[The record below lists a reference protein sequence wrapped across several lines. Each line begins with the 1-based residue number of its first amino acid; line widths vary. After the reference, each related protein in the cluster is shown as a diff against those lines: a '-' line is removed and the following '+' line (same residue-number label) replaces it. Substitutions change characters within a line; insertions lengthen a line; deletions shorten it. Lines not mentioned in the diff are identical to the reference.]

1 MTIIT
6 RHITLIAAMLLLLV
20 GAGHA
25 QQSGLY
31 IPKKG
36 KIFFTGDTATIFSNV
51 VNHGKV
57 GVGKKAVV
65 NFKGKKWQ
73 NDAKATITD
82 ESNGGEDATGK
93 GGLIRFNGTDSGRQ
107 QIDGGYNAATRE
119 GPAFSHVQIQN
130 AAGVELNNSTT
141 KVRHELQ
148 LSEGHLYL
156 HDNTLVVG
164 DGNPGSISGYD
175 ADRFIV
181 TGGTANAGLL
191 VRENIR
197 NRDGWVVFPIG
208 SHAASYT
215 PLAIRN
221 IVAQGDDYHARI
233 LDGVKKELFSGND
246 LIDESVNKTWEIGK
260 RIRPNIGR
268 TEISLQHLI
277 ADEGKIFQA
286 NRQYAYISYYSNQG
300 WDTSYPQMLPA
311 AGNLTSRNTIQ
322 NSGLNNRTLT
332 GKIAAASY
340 FTKMTGK
347 GDTTLKKTRLW
358 FSGYRTDK
366 NNVLVYWTTKPE
378 LNVRYFVVQRKL
390 SNEAVFTN
398 HDTVQSKAVGGFSND
413 FLHYHI
419 NDFNNHT
426 ANSYYRL
433 LLVNYNGDTSYS
445 NIVVVGGKPGGYQ
458 LLLWPNPSPGRFY
471 IGVSGAAA
479 IKYVVIYNTLGQLV
493 RRELVNER
501 SIIEMTIHLPG
512 VYEVAFISHSGQL
525 LETKKLLVTGNY

>member
-6 RHITLIAAMLLLLV
+6 RHITLLAALMLV
-20 GAGHA
+20 FVYGGHA
-25 QQSGLY
+25 QQSGFY
-31 IPKKG
+31 VPKKG
-36 KIFFTGDTATIFSNV
+36 KIFFNGDTATIFSNV

-57 GVGKKAVV
+57 GLGKKAVV

-73 NDAKATITD
+73 NSADAKITD
-82 ESNGGEDATGK
+82 ESNGGEDATGT
-93 GGLIRFNGTDSGRQ
+93 GGLVRFNGADSGRQ
-107 QIDGGYNAATRE
+107 QIDGGYNAATRQ

-130 AAGVELNNSTT
+130 TAGVELNSSTT

-156 HDNTLVVG
+156 QDNTLVTG
-164 DGNPGSISGYD
+164 DGNPGSITGYD
-175 ADRFIV
+175 ADHFIV

-208 SHAASYT
+208 SNAASYT
-215 PLAIRN
+215 PMAIRN
-221 IVAQGDDYHARI
+221 KAAQGDDYHARI
-233 LDGVKKELFSGND
+233 LDGVKKDLFSGND
-246 LIDESVNKTWEIGK
+246 LSDVSVNKTWEIGK
-260 RIRPNIGR
+260 RIRPNIGQ
-268 TEISLQHLI
+268 TEIALQHLT
-277 ADEGKIFQA
+277 ADEGNTFRA
-286 NRQYAYISYYSNQG
+286 YRQYAYISHYTSQG
-300 WDTSYPQMLPA
+300 WDTSYPQMLPVVGGLTT
-311 AGNLTSRNTIQ
+311 GNALQ
-322 NSGLNNRTLT
+322 GSGVNNRSLT
-332 GKIAAASY
+332 GKISSASY
-340 FTKMTGK
+340 FTKLTGRN
-347 GDTTLKKTRLW
+347 DTTVKKTRLW
-358 FSGYRTDK
+358 FSGYRTDR

-390 SNEAVFTN
+390 SNETAFAN
-398 HDTVQSKAVGGFSND
+398 RDTVQSKAVGGFSND
-413 FLHYHI
+413 FLHYTI
-419 NDFNNHT
+419 NDLNNHS

-458 LLLWPNPSPGRFY
+458 LLLWPNPSQGRFY
-471 IGVSGAAA
+471 IGISGAVAV
-479 IKYVVIYNTLGQLV
+479 KYVAIYNTLGQMV

-525 LETKKLLVTGNY
+525 LETKKLLITGN